1 MKPAQKTIL
10 LLICTIIAII
20 AVFSLH
26 PIAQPLSFHNFA
38 DHRSWLG
45 IPNFG
50 NVASNLPFL
59 VIGIIGLRLT
69 WRAHVTSSI
78 RLIYSILFIG
88 VLLTGLGS
96 GYYHSNPNNNTLVWD
111 RIPMTII
118 FMALFSA
125 TVAELINMPWGLR
138 LLFPLV
144 FLGIASVYW
153 WHYTEDKGHGD
164 LRLYMLIQY
173 YPMLFIPLI
182 LWLFYEPIHKPTLK
196 CLLWVVI
203 WYVIAKIFEQ
213 LDYPI
218 FRTLGISGH
227 TLKHL
232 AAAVSTW
239 YFVLLFRRKYIR
251 NDNHSPDNIL
261 PPSTATFEVKAAFQ
275 LTGRCFILL
284 GKIISGSI
292 HKGMVVDLHPIGIEK
307 RLILEAI
314 EFALHREDDRAWED
328 VGLGISG
335 LTEEEKNFLQGGCPF
350 FPHII
355 LE

>member
-1 MKPAQKTIL
+1 MKPAQKILL
-10 LLICTIIAII
+10 LLICTILAII
-20 AVFSLH
+20 AVFLLH

-69 WRAHVTSSI
+69 RKAHVTSSI
-78 RLIYSILFIG
+78 RLIYAILFIG

-125 TVAELINMPWGLR
+125 TVAELINMPSGFR

-182 LWLFYEPIHKPTLK
+182 LSLFYEPVHKRTLK

-239 YFVLLFRRKYIR
+239 YFVLLFRQKYI
-251 NDNHSPDNIL
+251 
-261 PPSTATFEVKAAFQ
+261 
-275 LTGRCFILL
+275 
-284 GKIISGSI
+284 
-292 HKGMVVDLHPIGIEK
+292 
-307 RLILEAI
+307 LE
-314 EFALHREDDRAWED
+314 R
-328 VGLGISG
+328 
-335 LTEEEKNFLQGGCPF
+335 
-350 FPHII
+350 
-355 LE
+355 